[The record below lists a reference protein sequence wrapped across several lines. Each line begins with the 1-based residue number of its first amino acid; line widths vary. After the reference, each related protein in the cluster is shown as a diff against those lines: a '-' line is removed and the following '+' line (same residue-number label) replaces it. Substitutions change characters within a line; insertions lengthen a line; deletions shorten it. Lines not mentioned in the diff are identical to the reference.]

1 MGLDLEVQETAIEG
15 VKLLRPRLIAD
26 ERGWFAEVFSS
37 RALARLGLPH
47 VFVQDNQSCSPWAG
61 TLRGLHFQLPP
72 HGQTKLVRVIQG
84 AVLDVVVDVRRDS
97 GTFGRHVAVE
107 LSALN
112 RLQLLVPPG
121 FAHGF
126 LTLLGDTE
134 VLYKVDGAYAP
145 EHERGINFA
154 DPALAL
160 PWPNPPG
167 VVVASAKDRGLP
179 SLEEVETC

>member
-1 MGLDLEVQETAIEG
+1 MEVLETAIAG
-15 VKLLRPRLIAD
+15 VRLLRPRLFAD

-47 VFVQDNQSCSPWAG
+47 SFLQDNQSCSPRAG

-72 HGQTKLVRVIQG
+72 HAQTKLVRVIRG
-84 AVLDVVVDVRRDS
+84 AILDVVVDVRQDS

-107 LSALN
+107 LSADN
-112 RLQLLVPPG
+112 RLQLLAPPG

-126 LTLLGDTE
+126 LTLLPDTE
-134 VLYKVDGAYAP
+134 VIYKVDAAYAP
-145 EHERGINFA
+145 GHDRGVHFA

-167 VVVASAKDRGLP
+167 VVVASARDRALP
-179 SLEEVETC
+179 LLKELDRC